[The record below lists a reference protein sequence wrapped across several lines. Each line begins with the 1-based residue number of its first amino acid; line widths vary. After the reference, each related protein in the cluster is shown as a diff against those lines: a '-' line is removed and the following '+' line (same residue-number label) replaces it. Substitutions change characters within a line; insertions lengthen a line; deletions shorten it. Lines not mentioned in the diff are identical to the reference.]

1 MSVNDDTQPRS
12 PLHTPA
18 EKTPPSG
25 QSAVPS
31 QESMMR
37 PDLVTPPE
45 EDDGMG
51 GPGCMVWGGI
61 GAIILIFSLAI
72 VGMAGAAGYTTGV
85 RDAEAQATETQQV
98 VINEQVA
105 RFPTDVAQQNQFLV
119 NTRLDFLQRMTP
131 AIPQVPEMRMTA
143 TALANN
149 MLPTATS
156 TPTMTPEIAET
167 LPVEVTEAVDMTA
180 TESSSDSRFDV
191 VTLLENAQRDFNLGQ
206 YEDAIETLDN
216 IIRID
221 SQFERQYVRRLMFD
235 ALVRRADLL
244 YDSIDT
250 VAEAIVL
257 TNRAEEFGSIATL
270 DISYE
275 RFIGGLYLDAT
286 RRIDLGDH
294 LSAIRSLNEILQYQ
308 TSYKGTDITRLVF
321 NEYVAYGDAFVFGA
335 QPCQA
340 VGQFNTALT
349 YFFDNGVTAKR
360 DAAQT
365 ACEQGTPTP
374 PADGTSGNEVA
385 PVGQQP

>member
-31 QESMMR
+31 QEPMLA
-37 PDLVTPPE
+37 PDLVTPP
-45 EDDGMG
+45 DDNG
-51 GPGCMVWGGI
+51 GANPGCMMWGGI
-61 GAIILIFSLAI
+61 GALILIFSLAI
-72 VGMAGAAGYTTGV
+72 VGLAGAAGYTTGV
-85 RDAEAQATETQQV
+85 RDAEDQATETQNA

-105 RFPTDVAQQNQFLV
+105 RFPNDVAQQNQYLV
-119 NTRLDFLQRMTP
+119 NLRLNFLQGLTP
-131 AIPQVPEMRMTA
+131 AVPQVPIMQMTA

-149 MLPTATS
+149 MIPTATP
-156 TPTMTPEIAET
+156 TPTLTPEIAET
-167 LPVEVTEAVDMTA
+167 PLPEVTEAVEMTS
-180 TESSSDSRFDV
+180 TESSSESRFDV
-191 VTLLENAQRDFNLGQ
+191 VALLDDAQRDFNLGQ

-216 IIRID
+216 IMRID
-221 SQFERQYVRRLMFD
+221 AQFERQYVRRLMFD
-235 ALVRRADLL
+235 ALVRQADLL
-244 YDSIDT
+244 YDSVDT

-286 RRIDLGDH
+286 RTIDIGDH
-294 LSAIRSLNEILQYQ
+294 LSAIRSLNEILSYQ
-308 TSYKGTDITRLVF
+308 SNYKGVDITRLVF

-340 VGQFNTALT
+340 VAQFNTALT
-349 YFFDNGVTAKR
+349 YFFDNGVVAKR

-365 ACEQGTPTP
+365 ACEQGTATP
-374 PADGTSGNEVA
+374 SADGASDEVA